1 MAANSC
7 VMNAATVGL
16 GFAGFYALREYMRG
30 GQCTSDV
37 RMDGKGGGNSTLTY
51 SSRIKR
57 SGKETT
63 NTKYVGPT
71 LNYF

>member
-1 MAANSC
+1 MAANSW

-37 RMDGKGGGNSTLTY
+37 RMDGKGRRRFNEGSLLNLLNHIMLAS
-51 SSRIKR
+51 
-57 SGKETT
+57 KEVH
-63 NTKYVGPT
+63 Y
-71 LNYF
+71 